1 MRARQRRRQAVLHQI
16 IRIDAIAQQRTGVPS
31 KRRDMLSQGRLHHL
45 GQMLLACRRASNT
58 PHERRTLAGIPCYP
72 YEQASSATRN
82 QCVRTG
88 AISQCEEN
96 RARNFCLPRS
106 VIGVTVTHQASWLRR
121 PEHVQPHGDDLM
133 EKRWLIA
140 AAFLSAA
147 SLVACDNSGSK
158 SSGSTATPRS
168 PSSSGSS
175 SATSPSGG
183 AGSTTSPSSGSSSS
197 GTSGS
202 SSGARSSPSGNS
214 PPSSTTTPGS
224 SSSGGGSSTGSG
236 SSK

>member
-1 MRARQRRRQAVLHQI
+1 MRARQRPRQAVLHQI

-31 KRRDMLSQGRLHHL
+31 KRRDMLSQGRLHHPF

-147 SLVACDNSGSK
+147 SLVACDNSASK
-158 SSGSTATPRS
+158 TSGSHPPPTRASTPTPRS

-175 SATSPSGG
+175 SATSPSGRPR
-183 AGSTTSPSSGSSSS
+183 STTS
-197 GTSGS
+197 
-202 SSGARSSPSGNS
+202 
-214 PPSSTTTPGS
+214 
-224 SSSGGGSSTGSG
+224 
-236 SSK
+236 

>member
-1 MRARQRRRQAVLHQI
+1 MRARQRPRQAVLHQI
-16 IRIDAIAQQRTGVPS
+16 IRIDAIAKQRTGVPS
-31 KRRDMLSQGRLHHL
+31 KRRDMLSQGRLHHPF

-158 SSGSTATPRS
+158 SSGSSSPPSSGSTAPPPP
-168 PSSSGSS
+168 PSSSGSR
-175 SATSPSGG
+175 APTSPSGG
-183 AGSTTSPSSGSSSS
+183 AGS
-197 GTSGS
+197 
-202 SSGARSSPSGNS
+202 SSPG
-214 PPSSTTTPGS
+214 
-224 SSSGGGSSTGSG
+224 
-236 SSK
+236 